1 MPSLTAIVTFALLA
15 SIPQLPPFEPNSE
28 FRASEILPL
37 QQVRSDDHVVNESV
51 SNDGFMNHYVIETT
65 FGNFEA
71 EGDLQLARVIQE
83 AHALAELDRVST
95 SGLYIDAAKNIVLAP
110 VAAVTRIVEAPV
122 ETVKGIPSGVARKF
136 RSLGRSVKRGAKK
149 VAESVEDDEPEEGV
163 ATDESVASGESG
175 DADETGAEAEE
186 SENKTSQYAKKWFG
200 VTSSQRR
207 WAQKLGVDPYS
218 GNTVM
223 QEKMAAVA
231 KVDATANFAAK
242 LVTPDLGAIGYV
254 VDVSNLVWSLDGEEL
269 RDYNLE
275 QLEEAGISKAIIED
289 FLDYPAFSPTQQ
301 TVITQAMLQ
310 MQDIDGLGEV
320 LRLPDWVAN
329 QTEAWFYTDTIQLMA
344 RFSESMQRPRA
355 IVGISKVP
363 ALLTDSD
370 ELIYVVPVDYLTWNK
385 NLAGFIKDVM
395 APPVEA
401 GEGGRATWL
410 SGMTTQTAA
419 VGLTT
424 LGWSIKTSISQ
435 E

>member
-1 MPSLTAIVTFALLA
+1 MLNRSAIAALTLFAMSLPNIVSA
-15 SIPQLPPFEPNSE
+15 SELPPYEPNLE
-28 FRASEILPL
+28 FKASEILSP
-37 QQVRSDDHVVNESV
+37 QQLSGPNHTLKEQVL
-51 SNDGFMNHYVIETT
+51 NDGFLNYYVVQTP
-65 FGNFEA
+65 FGDFSA
-71 EGDLQLARVIQE
+71 EGNRGLARRIQE
-83 AHALAELDRVST
+83 ARALAELEEIST
-95 SGLYIDAAKNIVLAP
+95 SDVFLDAGMQAVIAPAKALEQVAREP
-110 VAAVTRIVEAPV
+110 VA
-122 ETVKGIPSGVARKF
+122 TVKGIPGGLSRKF
-136 RSLGRSVKRGAKK
+136 SSLGRKTKSGAKDVK
-149 VAESVEDDEPEEGV
+149 EG
-163 ATDESVASGESG
+163 ATKEHTSGEVK
-175 DADETGAEAEE
+175 ETTEA
-186 SENKTSQYAKKWFG
+186 YALAWFG
-200 VTSSQRR
+200 VSSAERSY
-207 WAQKLGVDPYS
+207 AEKLGVDPYTD
-218 GNTVM
+218 NTVLK
-223 QEKMAAVA
+223 EKLKSIAMVDAAAGFGTKLAMPGLGAVSYVA
-231 KVDATANFAAK
+231 KA
-242 LVTPDLGAIGYV
+242 
-254 VDVSNLVWSLDGEEL
+254 SNLVWSLDGEEL

-275 QLEEAGISKAIIED
+275 QLAEAGISKAIIED

-301 TVITQAMLQ
+301 TIITQAMLQ